1 MTEQTATT
9 DQTEHTA
16 PTAPLGQTQEA
27 FHPAPAAPP
36 YRRLVRTDGPV
47 SGVCGGIGAYLGV
60 DPTVVRVLT
69 ALAVLLTLPL
79 GPILYL
85 VLWAVVPRD

>member
-1 MTEQTATT
+1 MTEQTPTPEQA
-9 DQTEHTA
+9 A
-16 PTAPLGQTQEA
+16 PSGQPHEP

-47 SGVCGGIGAYLGV
+47 AGVCGGIGAYLGV

-79 GPILYL
+79 GPLVYL
-85 VLWAVVPRD
+85 VLWAVVPRA

>member
-9 DQTEHTA
+9 DQTAQGEHIA
-16 PTAPLGQTQEA
+16 PSGRAHEA
-27 FHPAPAAPP
+27 LHPAPAAPP
-36 YRRLVRTDGPV
+36 HRRLVRTEGPV
-47 SGVCGGIGAYLGV
+47 AGVCGGIGAYLGV

-69 ALAVLLTLPL
+69 ALAALLTLPL